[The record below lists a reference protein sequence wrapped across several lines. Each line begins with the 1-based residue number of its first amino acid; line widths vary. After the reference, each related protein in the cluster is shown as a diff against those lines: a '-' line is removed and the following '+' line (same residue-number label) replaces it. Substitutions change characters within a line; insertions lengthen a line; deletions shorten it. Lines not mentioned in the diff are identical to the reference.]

1 MKIGSQGAAVQ
12 VAGPG
17 FILDC
22 QVGGVHAH
30 TRTHTLTL
38 THIAHTHRGANK
50 TGQDL
55 C

>member
-30 TRTHTLTL
+30 TRTHTNT
-38 THIAHTHRGANK
+38 HTHRTHTQRG
-50 TGQDL
+50 
-55 C
+55 